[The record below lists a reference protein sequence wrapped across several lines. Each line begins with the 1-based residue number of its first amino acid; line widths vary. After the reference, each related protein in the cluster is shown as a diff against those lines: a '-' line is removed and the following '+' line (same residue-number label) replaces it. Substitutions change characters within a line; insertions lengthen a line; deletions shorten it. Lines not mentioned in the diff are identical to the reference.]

1 MFARDKRIGPYTYVY
16 LVENVRENGRTKQR
30 IIANLGRREVVVA
43 RGDLDRLARSVARL
57 AQRSMVLSLVEGEAP
72 PNAVC
77 RRIGPALLFER
88 LWQEVGCRAVLEEL
102 AGQRQFEFAA
112 ERGIFLTVLHR
123 LFVSGSDRAAEK
135 WRADYR
141 IDGTEGL
148 QLHHLYRIMTWL
160 GEPLVDQS
168 GASELAPRCRK
179 DLVEEELF
187 ARRRDLFAELSVVFM
202 DTTSL
207 SFEGQGGAELGRRG
221 HSKDYRP
228 DLHQMI
234 VGLVMDQDGRPL
246 CSELW
251 PGNTADVTTLL
262 PVVDRLRA
270 RFGVGRICIVADR
283 GMISAQTIAALEQRK
298 LEYILGVRERST
310 AEVRSTVIDDQTPFV
325 ALVVPRASGVLTEL
339 EAKQVKIGDRRYIV
353 CRNLAEARRDA
364 EQRATILDGLR
375 AKLAQGDKALV
386 GNSGFRRYLKTVSA
400 EHFAIDETRVA
411 EDARFDGLYVL
422 RTNTKITPLQALL
435 RYRDLLRVEQLFR
448 QAKAVLAT
456 RPIYHSSDMAIRGH
470 VFCSFL
476 ALLLAKELEDRLHRH
491 GVAAE
496 WGDILRDLDRLQE
509 IELEQD
515 GKRFL
520 LRTPTTGVAGKLFQ
534 AVGVALPPNVQE
546 LPLPASQSPT

>member
-16 LVENVRENGRTKQR
+16 LVENIREGGRAKQR
-30 IIANLGRREVVVA
+30 IIANLGRKEVVVG

-72 PNAVC
+72 PDAVC

-88 LWQEVGCRAVLEEL
+88 LWHEVGCRAVLEGL
-102 AGQRQFEFAA
+102 AAGRQFEFAA
-112 ERGIFLTVLHR
+112 ERAVFLTVLHR

-141 IDGTEGL
+141 IEGTEAL
-148 QLHHLYRIMTWL
+148 RLHHLYRAMAWL
-160 GEPLVDQS
+160 GEPLADQA
-168 GASELAPRCRK
+168 GASELVPRCRK

-207 SFEGQGGAELGRRG
+207 SFEGQGGEQLGRRG
-221 HSKDYRP
+221 YSKDYRP
-228 DLHQMI
+228 DLQQMI

-246 CSELW
+246 CCELW

-270 RFGVGRICIVADR
+270 RFSVGRICVVADR
-283 GMISAQTIAALEQRK
+283 GMISAQSIAALEERK
-298 LEYILGVRERST
+298 LEYVLGVRERSS

-325 ALVVPRASGVLTEL
+325 PLVVPRASGDLTEL
-339 EAKQVKIGDRRYIV
+339 EAKQVEIGDRRYIV
-353 CRNLAEARRDA
+353 RRN
-364 EQRATILDGLR
+364 
-375 AKLAQGDKALV
+375 
-386 GNSGFRRYLKTVSA
+386 LKTVSA
-400 EHFAIDETRVA
+400 EHFAIDEARVA
-411 EDARFDGLYVL
+411 DDARFDGLYVL
-422 RTNTKITPLQALL
+422 RTNTKITPLQVML
-435 RYRDLLRVEQLFR
+435 RYRDLLRVEQLR

-491 GVAAE
+491 GIAAE
-496 WGDILRDLDRLQE
+496 
-509 IELEQD
+509 
-515 GKRFL
+515 
-520 LRTPTTGVAGKLFQ
+520 
-534 AVGVALPPNVQE
+534 
-546 LPLPASQSPT
+546 